1 MTDPLFPIR
10 KRALL
15 TVRVRFS
22 VSRERL
28 SVTDPKLLQNLEH
41 EQLKL
46 IMFRS
51 YDYTSQYLWARGAGR
66 GKGGRG
72 RKTGRRNS
80 TDTLCCFSWAFP
92 SACSLI
98 GTLYH

>member
-66 GKGGRG
+66 GAGEGGGEDVRLVEG
-72 RKTGRRNS
+72 TV
-80 TDTLCCFSWAFP
+80 LIPCVAFLGP
-92 SACSLI
+92 SPQPVP
-98 GTLYH
+98 